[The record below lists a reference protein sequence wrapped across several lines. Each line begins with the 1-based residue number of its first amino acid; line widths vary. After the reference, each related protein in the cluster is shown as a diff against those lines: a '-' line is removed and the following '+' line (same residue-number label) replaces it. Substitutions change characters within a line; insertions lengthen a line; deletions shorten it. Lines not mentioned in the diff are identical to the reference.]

1 MSAVPRPES
10 SRRPHGGSPGCRTLH
25 GVDELTR
32 LARAAGRG
40 DSAALAVLIKRTQT
54 DVWRLC
60 AHLVDPAAADDLAQ
74 DTYLRAIGAL
84 KGFRGDAP
92 VRTWLLTIARRACAA
107 EVSARLRDRQL
118 AARLA
123 ARPAGGLGQAPEAGA
138 QAAVAQLLAGLE
150 PDRRAAFVLTQLIG
164 CSYAEAAAI
173 CDCPVGTIRSR
184 VARAREDLIAMTAD
198 HAQPQA
204 AGGISPGNATGAHR

>member
-1 MSAVPRPES
+1 M
-10 SRRPHGGSPGCRTLH
+10 
-25 GVDELTR
+25 DELTR

-40 DSAALAVLIKRTQT
+40 DNGALAALIRRTQA

-84 KGFRGDAP
+84 SGFRGDAS
-92 VRTWLLTIARRACAA
+92 VRPWLLTIARRACAA
-107 EVSARLRDRQL
+107 EISARLRDRQL
-118 AARLA
+118 AARLTA
-123 ARPAGGLGQAPEAGA
+123 MPPTVQAPEAGS
-138 QAAVAQLLAGLE
+138 QATVAMLLAGLE
-150 PDRRAAFVLTQLIG
+150 PDRRAAFVLTQMIG

-184 VARAREDLIAMTAD
+184 VARAREDLAAMTAD
-198 HAQPQA
+198 PVARPA
-204 AGGISPGNATGAHR
+204 EAGGAARNAASTRC

>member
-1 MSAVPRPES
+1 MPYECAGAPRKFPPAAWRS
-10 SRRPHGGSPGCRTLH
+10 CDCRTLH

-32 LARAAGRG
+32 LARAAGRS
-40 DSAALAVLIKRTQT
+40 DTAAFAMLIQRTQS

-92 VRTWLLTIARRACAA
+92 VRTWLLTIARRVCAA
-107 EVSARLRDRQL
+107 EIGARLRDRQL
-118 AARLA
+118 ATRLA
-123 ARPAGGLGQAPEAGA
+123 AMPQAGLGQAPEAGSR
-138 QAAVAQLLAGLE
+138 AAVAQLIAGLE
-150 PDRRAAFVLTQLIG
+150 PDRRAAFVLTQMIG
-164 CSYAEAAAI
+164 CSYAETAAI

-184 VARAREDLIAMTAD
+184 VARAREDLIAMTAE
-198 HAQPQA
+198 
-204 AGGISPGNATGAHR
+204 PGELPTGEGTQSATSTHG